1 MVDEKKLSALEKLDV
16 KIEAMRQKR
25 AVLVSR
31 ETNEQRKLRGRKC
44 AILGAWLMAN
54 DPDTVARIV
63 SQLKRPQDVAVFADT
78 SPVKPSAAL
87 PDAPLGEHISL
98 PSQN

>member
-1 MVDEKKLSALEKLDV
+1 MAEEKKLSAIEKLDA

-25 AVLVSR
+25 AALVSR

-54 DPDTVARIV
+54 DPDTVARII
-63 SQLKRPQDVAVFADT
+63 SQLKRPQDVAVFSDSLQGNPAAT
-78 SPVKPSAAL
+78 APSVV
-87 PDAPLGEHISL
+87 PGE
-98 PSQN
+98 PTA

>member
-1 MVDEKKLSALEKLDV
+1 MTDEKKLTAIEKLDA

-25 AVLVSR
+25 AALVSR

-54 DPDTVARIV
+54 DPDAVARIV
-63 SQLKRPQDVAVFADT
+63 SQLKRPQDVAVFAD
-78 SPVKPSAAL
+78 SLPVKPSDAA
-87 PDAPLGEHISL
+87 PGVAPVDAVV
-98 PSQN
+98 

>member
-1 MVDEKKLSALEKLDV
+1 MTEPKKLSAIEKLDA
-16 KIEAMRQKR
+16 KIEAMRQQR

-54 DPDTVARIV
+54 DPDTVAKII
-63 SQLKRPQDVAVFADT
+63 SQLKRPQDVAVFVD
-78 SPVKPSAAL
+78 SLPEKPSVSA
-87 PDAPLGEHISL
+87 PDIAPGEK
-98 PSQN
+98 